1 MKKKS
6 ISENENHAE
15 SDKSVFRQAGE
26 LIGTIGAQIAN
37 GTGKVV
43 DFVSDE
49 ATIVKKA
56 IKKKLAKK
64 TIPKKK
70 QTKKAS
76 SVPAKKSVKK
86 KATKKS
92 VKKNAPKKTSKKP
105 VRKARKS

>member
-1 MKKKS
+1 MKKE
-6 ISENENHAE
+6 IHSEN
-15 SDKSVFRQAGE
+15 SSSSGKSVFHQAGE

-64 TIPKKK
+64 NTPKKK
-70 QTKKAS
+70 PVKKTPSTKTKES
-76 SVPAKKSVKK
+76 SKKKSVKR
-86 KATKKS
+86 ATKR
-92 VKKNAPKKTSKKP
+92 P
-105 VRKARKS
+105 VRKTRKS

>member
-1 MKKKS
+1 MKKE
-6 ISENENHAE
+6 IHSEN
-15 SDKSVFRQAGE
+15 SSSSGKSVFHQAGE

-64 TIPKKK
+64 INQKKK
-70 QTKKAS
+70 PGKKVSA
-76 SVPAKKSVKK
+76 VTAKKSAKK
-86 KATKKS
+86 KATKK
-92 VKKNAPKKTSKKP
+92 ASKKP
-105 VRKARKS
+105 ARKARKS